1 MFAAACFALTGV
13 MGGCAEEAPFAVV
26 PDALVRP
33 LTVDRSP
40 QREGRGAARLS
51 DGRWLLLGGETSSRD
66 SVIQGVDGALE
77 PLIPGL
83 RHARSHATATVLPD
97 GRILVTGGRD
107 ASGRLVATSE
117 WFSLERRAFADEE
130 ALRLEPRARHT
141 ATVLTDG
148 RVLITG
154 GETSDARDS
163 DTAELMDPRTLMVT
177 RLPSRM
183 QVARAGHTAVLLPDG
198 RVLLWGGDAPGATP
212 TAELFDPARE
222 TFLRV
227 DAAELERL
235 PKPNAALAVAGS
247 LPADR
252 AISVPVNTLLA
263 VRLSQPVSEASGST
277 VSLMGPV
284 GSVAGRHTLAE
295 SGRLLFFLPTKS
307 LLPATAYTLYA
318 QGLKGEGGL
327 ELPLTTVGFT
337 TASLAPGEARP
348 DARLPRPRSSRAQA
362 KAQPVASL
370 RATERRL
377 PDGRYEWLAPERP
390 FFDDGETWLPGPEH
404 FTGNW
409 RSSEPQVEAVE
420 PLTAAPGI
428 TALSGRVLRL
438 NGQPLAGVRIVVH
451 GVATVTDAKGRFL
464 VEGLNQGGQTLEVN
478 GQTANH
484 GDVRYGLFFMHVDVK
499 DGVTNPLGHTVWM
512 PRLDPQGTVS
522 IPSPT
527 TEDVTVTTPA
537 IPGLELRLPPGT
549 VVRDREGNLLTE
561 INITPLPINQTPFPL
576 PNLDMPLYFTLQPG
590 DARFEGLT
598 PGFSGAKLYYPN
610 YRGEL
615 PGARAN
621 FWNYDANGSGWHAYG
636 LGSVS
641 ADGRQVI
648 PDDGV
653 ALYGFVGAGFTN
665 PDAPPPPVGGGCNTE
680 CCGLGGGGAG
690 GGGDCGGGSAGSPGS
705 LTGGD
710 PVQLSS
716 GQFLFREVDLSVADL
731 IPLRVERTYRSLD
744 LTRRQF
750 GVGMTSDYERFLWRS
765 SSDFTEYELVNPD
778 GTRIRYERI
787 SPGTGAS
794 SAVFATTYP
803 GPWAGSRI
811 VFNTELQGWDLSFRD
826 GRRWTFN
833 HAHRLERM
841 TDRNGN
847 VVTLTRQNGNSGPI
861 TRITGPSGRYVEFTN
876 GTGTQVGLVLQ
887 AKDHAGRIVTYA
899 YDPQGRLT
907 HVTDATGAVRRYTY
921 NTSNY
926 METVVDAEDRLVVQN
941 EYGTKGRI
949 SKQTLS
955 DGSTYEFTYVMSMIS
970 QCLPNGPCNVR
981 EGDQVNVADIKDRS
995 GQTRRVTFYSGYI
1008 IYDAYPLG
1016 TPQEQVTAFELAPS
1030 NGRRTAKIDPQG
1042 RRTEFEHDAHGNLT
1056 KVTRLAG
1063 TPQAFSLE
1071 YTYTADNQ
1079 VATFKDGLGHIT
1091 RYHYNSQGSLNRL
1104 EDATGRNVEYSY
1116 DSHGRVRTMRAGTE
1130 EPITLTYEG
1139 ADLVAVTDGAGR
1151 TTEFLRDA
1159 LGRAV
1164 ARRGPGGQVDR
1175 YEYDAH
1181 DRLTRHTNAL
1191 GHVTV
1196 FTYDKTGRFTR
1207 VRDPRGKETLYSYNA
1222 LGLLAE
1228 RMDPLGR
1235 TEAYTYDSA
1244 GRAKNFQDR
1253 KGQVSGWAYDS
1264 LGRLVLKGFG
1274 ATPATPE
1281 DYTSTISYE
1290 YDTVGRLSRIEDS
1303 LGPVTTFTYDVL
1315 NRPLQQ
1321 VSSNGTIDSTYDV
1334 AGRLTSMGVSGQAQ
1348 STYAYDAAG
1357 RLTSIAQDGRTV
1369 SFTYDAA
1376 GRRTSVT
1383 LPGGA
1388 SQHYSYSDGRL
1399 KRIEYRQGTTFLG
1412 DLTYTFDLNGDL
1424 VSVGGTYARTGLPDA
1439 VSGMTYDAASQLTS
1453 WKGRTL
1459 AHDANGNLESDGLRT
1474 YTWDARGNLTRVSD
1488 SLASLA
1494 EFAYEPA
1501 GRRMRKSVAGV
1512 TTDYLYSGTNIIQE
1526 QRGGSTT
1533 RLLTG
1538 LGMDEVFSRTTST
1551 GSRDYFTDVLGST
1564 VALVDATG
1572 ALTAEY
1578 TYAPYGATAH
1588 TGDAVGNTQ
1597 AFIGREDDGT
1607 GLYYFRAR
1615 YYDPDMSRFL
1625 QPESMATDPEWVR
1638 AQVMAGLSAPVYGYA
1653 LNNPLGFVDPDGNE
1667 AIISGISIGV
1677 GAGGGSTAG
1686 VGGAIGA
1693 GGGAAAVGIAGVLG
1707 FGVGYGICTLT
1718 GNPYCNPFTWFPRDT
1733 PVKPV
1738 AEPVCREGDG
1748 DDELSKDGR
1757 KPLSQCLDACAASRR
1772 SGFPHAWRRF
1782 CDKISDIQLRMI
1794 CHANENSSQ
1803 SACNNW
1809 CYNYFGN

>member
-1 MFAAACFALTGV
+1 MHRARRVFAAACFALMGV
-13 MGGCAEEAPFAVV
+13 MGGCAEEAPFAAV

-33 LTVDRSP
+33 LTVDWFPR
-40 QREGRGAARLS
+40 QEGRGAARLS

-66 SVIQGVDGALE
+66 AVIQGVDGALE
-77 PLIPGL
+77 PLMPGL

-130 ALRLEPRARHT
+130 ALRLEPRARHV

-154 GETSDARDS
+154 GETSAARDS
-163 DTAELMDPRTLMVT
+163 DTAELMDPRTLQVT

-183 QVARAGHTAVLLPDG
+183 QVARAGHAAVLLPDG

-222 TFLRV
+222 MFLRV

-235 PKPNAALAVAGS
+235 PKPDAALAVAGS

-263 VRLSQPVSEASGST
+263 VRLSQPVSEVSGST

-284 GSVAGRHTLAE
+284 GAVEGRHTLAE
-295 SGRLLFFLPTKS
+295 GGRLLFFLPTQS

-348 DARLPRPRSSRAQA
+348 DARLPRPKSSRAQA

-370 RATERRL
+370 RATELRL
-377 PDGRYEWLAPERP
+377 PDGRYAWRAPERP

-404 FTGNW
+404 LTGDW

-438 NGQPLAGVRIVVH
+438 NGQPLAGVRIVVR
-451 GVATVTDAKGRFL
+451 GVATVTDVKGRFL
-464 VEGLNQGGQTLEVN
+464 VEGLKPGSQTLEVN

-527 TEDVTVTTPA
+527 TEEVAVTTPA

-549 VVRDREGNLLTE
+549 VVRDRAGNLLTE

-598 PGFSGAKLYYPN
+598 PGFSGAKLYYAN

-680 CCGLGGGGAG
+680 CCGLGGGGEG

-765 SSDFTEYELVNPD
+765 SSAFTEYELVNPD

-787 SPGTGAS
+787 SPGTDAP

-847 VVTLTRQNGNSGPI
+847 VVTLTRQSGISGPI
-861 TRITGPSGRYVEFTN
+861 TRVTGPSGRYVEFTN
-876 GTGTQVGLVLQ
+876 GMGTQTGLALQ
-887 AKDHAGRIVTYA
+887 AKDHTGRTVAYV

-907 HVTDATGAVRRYTY
+907 HVTDATGAVRKYTY

-949 SKQTLS
+949 SKQTLA
-955 DGSTYEFTYVMSMIS
+955 DGSTYEFTFVMSMIA

-995 GQTRRVTFYSGYI
+995 GQTRRVTFYSGYV
-1008 IYDAYPLG
+1008 IYDVYPLG
-1016 TPQEQVTAFELAPS
+1016 TPEQRTTSFELDLS
-1030 NGRRTAKIDPQG
+1030 NGRRKAVIDPLG
-1042 RRTEFEHDAHGNLT
+1042 RRTEYTHDSWGNVT

-1063 TPQAFSLE
+1063 TPQAVSTQ
-1071 YTYTADNQ
+1071 YTYTPTHQLKTVQDA
-1079 VATFKDGLGHIT
+1079 LGHIT
-1091 RYHYNSQGSLNRL
+1091 TYQYDARNNVSRI
-1104 EDATGRNVEYSY
+1104 EDAMGRTLAYTH
-1116 DSHGRVRTMRAGTE
+1116 DSLGRLLTVKVGIDA
-1130 EPITLTYEG
+1130 PLTYTHEG
-1139 ADLVAVTDGAGR
+1139 PDLIAVTNGAGQM
-1151 TTEFLRDA
+1151 TEFSHDA
-1159 LGRAV
+1159 LGRLI
-1164 ARRGPGGQVDR
+1164 ARRSPGGYVDR
-1175 YEYDAH
+1175 YAYDGR
-1181 DRLTRHTNAL
+1181 DRLLRYTDARGQSVEFAYDDSGRMVSSKDAR
-1191 GHVTV
+1191 GHLTQYV
-1196 FTYDKTGRFTR
+1196 
-1207 VRDPRGKETLYSYNA
+1207 YNSM
-1222 LGLLAE
+1222 GLLAE
-1228 RMDPLGR
+1228 QMDPLGR
-1235 TEAYTYDSA
+1235 TEAYGYDSA
-1244 GRAKNFQDR
+1244 GRPSTYRDR
-1253 KGQVSGWAYDS
+1253 KGQVRGWAYDS
-1264 LGRLVLKGFG
+1264 AGRLVSQGFG
-1274 ATPATPE
+1274 ATASSPGA
-1281 DYTSTISYE
+1281 YSSTIGLTYE
-1290 YDTVGRLSRIEDS
+1290 NGGLRIRLEDS
-1303 LGPVTTFTYDVL
+1303 LGPVMVRTYDGL
-1315 NRPLQQ
+1315 
-1321 VSSNGTIDSTYDV
+1321 
-1334 AGRLTSMGVSGQAQ
+1334 GRLTREESANGTVD
-1348 STYAYDAAG
+1348 STYDAAG
-1357 RLTSIAQDGRTV
+1357 RKTSLAATGQTLVTYGYDDADRLTSITQGSRVV
-1369 SFTYDAA
+1369 SFTYDAS
-1376 GRRTSVT
+1376 GRRATTT
-1383 LPGGA
+1383 LPGGVTQA
-1388 SQHYSYSDGRL
+1388 YSYGATGRPS
-1399 KRIEYRQGTTFLG
+1399 RIEFSKGATVLG
-1412 DLTYTFDLNGDL
+1412 DLTYAYDADGNPT
-1424 VSVGGTYARTGLPDA
+1424 SVGGTYARTLLPASFTGA
-1439 VSGMTYDAASQLTS
+1439 VYDAANQLVS
-1453 WKGRTL
+1453 WQGGTL
-1459 AHDANGNLESDGLRT
+1459 AHDANGNVMSDGART
-1474 YTWDARGNLTRVSD
+1474 YTWDARNQLSQVGSALGT
-1488 SLASLA
+1488 LAT
-1494 EFAYEPA
+1494 FGYEPT
-1501 GRRMRKSVAGV
+1501 GRRSYRTVSG
-1512 TTDYLYSGTNIIQE
+1512 TTRDYLYSGPNFIQE
-1526 QRGGSTT
+1526 QSGGTT
-1533 RLLTG
+1533 ASLLTG
-1538 LGMDEVFSRTTST
+1538 FDMDEVFSRATSS
-1551 GSRDYFTDVLGST
+1551 GSRGFLTDALGST
-1564 VALVDATG
+1564 VALSDEMGTVA
-1572 ALTAEY
+1572 AEY
-1578 TYAPYGATAH
+1578 TYDPFGLSMV
-1588 TGDAVGNTQ
+1588 TGDAAGNAQT
-1597 AFIGREDDGT
+1597 FTGREADAD

-1615 YYDPDMSRFL
+1615 YYASGLGRFL
-1625 QPESMATDPEWVR
+1625 QPEPL
-1638 AQVMAGLSAPVYGYA
+1638 AQSPGYLLASALQGNAVEAYAYAG
-1653 LNNPLGFVDPDGNE
+1653 NNPLRYVDPDGMSKFDRLYGLPKKFWNWAHRNAMELSDLTKEE
-1667 AIISGISIGV
+1667 AME
-1677 GAGGGSTAG
+1677 
-1686 VGGAIGA
+1686 
-1693 GGGAAAVGIAGVLG
+1693 L
-1707 FGVGYGICTLT
+1707 FGEWTRMERPGPDKKRNQRKCG
-1718 GNPYCNPFTWFPRDT
+1718 PD
-1733 PVKPV
+1733 
-1738 AEPVCREGDG
+1738 DG
-1748 DDELSKDGR
+1748 DSFDPGDILDIII
-1757 KPLSQCLDACAASRR
+1757 PAPPIINPCLIMPSLC
-1772 SGFPHAWRRF
+1772 
-1782 CDKISDIQLRMI
+1782 
-1794 CHANENSSQ
+1794 Q
-1803 SACNNW
+1803 SPYESLIA
-1809 CYNYFGN
+1809 